1 MDNVLG
7 RKNVSIKRH
16 AINVI
21 LCSELYSLDEIYNTY
36 SSVNTDNRLSVNT
49 RNALLKELKRVYK
62 ERKERLYN

>member
-16 AINVI
+16 AMNVI
-21 LCSELYSLDEIYNTY
+21 LCSEFYSLDEIYNTY

-49 RNALLKELKRVYK
+49 RNELIKGLKRVYK